1 MEEQQADDQ
10 GAGDEIPL
18 DFEAWAELSA
28 RMFGRT
34 QPEPQGRRN
43 VEL

>member
-1 MEEQQADDQ
+1 MDEQRAEDKC
-10 GAGDEIPL
+10 AGDEIPL